1 MHDLLTDARYL
12 WHGNRNYI
20 ELDPNSGPAHI
31 FRIRRQSRTERD
43 FEYFL

>member
-12 WHGNRNYI
+12 WHGDRNYI
-20 ELDPNSGPAHI
+20 QLDPKVCPAHI
-31 FRIRRQSRTERD
+31 FRLRRQTRSERD